1 MNFERKL
8 NDYKETIKIIPNEQ
22 RIEETIRKSIDVFC
36 AVEQER
42 LLSYW
47 SFLWVQ
53 FKLIRKRWWIF
64 QFLLLFALWISLP
77 SIQNEQ
83 SMQRTMGIIA
93 SLFVILIIPEL
104 WKNQTYR
111 SMEIECTSYYSL
123 RQIYAARMLI
133 FGIVDVVLI
142 TLFCGLSS
150 VVWNVAFSQLV
161 VQFILPMVITSCICF
176 RILCSKYPYGETF
189 AVMMCILCSAVWV
202 FIVLNEMIYTLI
214 AFPLW
219 FAILGIALV
228 FLMFTV
234 YRTIS
239 CCNNYWEAN
248 SNGIEVR

>member
-22 RIEETIRKSIDVFC
+22 RIEETIRKSIEVFC
-36 AVEQER
+36 VAEQER